1 MSTTPIVQ
9 LTKEDEVQVRQD
21 ASRLFSQVANSDSM
35 QLDSLMDEIGKLGMK
50 TQEKAG
56 QTLKLLERPVN
67 DLMGASRAEVSNN
80 ILKLRNECEALQQ
93 SKNVGFFGKVLRKSP
108 LKNYVYKYQSVKSN
122 VEVIINSLR
131 DGKDTLEENI
141 VNMRQLKRNSLEQ
154 IYQLQTKI
162 AFGEKLKGM
171 FEQEIARPE
180 NEGRKAQLERGLRKV
195 VTRIQSMTEMIMLY
209 NQAIAATDIINDNND
224 KLIDSVNNAI
234 DKTSNLITVSAMIA
248 LALNDQE
255 KVINAVEATNKTI
268 ESQFQENARLLRQ
281 TTERTNDLLTKPAMS
296 MEAVNSAISDLMAA
310 IDLSEQSNRRI
321 IDSCNDYT
329 SKMTAINTQLANR
342 LGHGG
347 DATSTPVLNQSS
359 QTDSTIRSLLD

>member
-1 MSTTPIVQ
+1 MSTQLVQ
-9 LTKEDEVQVRQD
+9 LKKEDEQQVVQE
-21 ASRLFSQVANSDSM
+21 ASRLIGQVAQTDSV

-56 QTLKLLERPVN
+56 QTLKLLDRPVN
-67 DLMGASRAEVSNN
+67 DLMGGSRAEVSNM
-80 ILKLRNECEALQQ
+80 ILKLRNECEGLQQ
-93 SKNVGFFGKVLRKSP
+93 SKNVGFFGKIVRKSP
-108 LKNYVYKYQSVKSN
+108 LKNYIYKYQSVKTN
-122 VEVIINSLR
+122 VDVIINGLR
-131 DGKDTLEENI
+131 DGKDTLEESI
-141 VNMRQLKRNSLEQ
+141 VNMRQLKRSSLEE
-154 IYQLQTKI
+154 IYSLQTKI
-162 AFGEKLKGM
+162 AFGDKLKEL
-171 FEQEIARPE
+171 FEAEIAKPE

-255 KVINAVEATNKTI
+255 KVISAVDATNKTI
-268 ESQFQENARLLRQ
+268 ENQFQENARLLRQ
-281 TTERTNDLLTKPAMS
+281 TTERTNDLLAKPSMS
-296 MEAVNSAISDLMAA
+296 MEAVNRAITDLMAA

-329 SKMTAINTQLANR
+329 NKMTTINTQLANR
-342 LGHGG
+342 LGHGEE
-347 DATSTPVLNQSS
+347 TKTLNAAQQPDSNSVSS
-359 QTDSTIRSLLD
+359 FLS